1 MSAVLADTRSEQ
13 RPRLL
18 SLRGRIGRARYVAYT
33 LGAVI
38 GAFLLMLLAGMMLLL
53 SASLGRMLYT
63 VFTVA
68 LLYGALPLFFVI
80 LTVKRAHDFNAGGWL
95 ALLLLVPVVNLLF
108 WFLPGSRGENGYGP
122 RPEPAPFGVKF
133 AAVAL
138 PLLLIGG
145 FLAADGDSVLPEAAP
160 DAPPS
165 TTLRP
170 YTP

>member
-1 MSAVLADTRSEQ
+1 MSVVLSAYENED

-38 GAFLLMLLAGMMLLL
+38 GAFMLMLLAGMMLML
-53 SASLGRMLYT
+53 SASLGRMFYT
-63 VFTVA
+63 IFTVA

-95 ALLLLVPVVNLLF
+95 ALLLLVPVVNLIF
-108 WFLPGSRGENGYGP
+108 WFIPGSRGENGYGS
-122 RPEPAPFGVKF
+122 RPEPSPFGVKL
-133 AAVAL
+133 AAIAL
-138 PLLLIGG
+138 PLLLVGG
-145 FLAADGDSVLPEAAP
+145 FLAADSETSISEASP
-160 DAPPS
+160 DATPP

-170 YTP
+170 YSP